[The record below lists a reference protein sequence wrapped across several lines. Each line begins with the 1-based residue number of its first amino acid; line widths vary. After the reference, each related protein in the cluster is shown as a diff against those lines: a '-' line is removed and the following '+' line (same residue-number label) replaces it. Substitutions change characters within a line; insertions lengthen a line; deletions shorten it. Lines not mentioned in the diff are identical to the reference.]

1 MSLYVTEISF
11 SYESIDTKTRF
22 QKEAKAGNS

>member
-1 MSLYVTEISF
+1 MSLHVTEISF
-11 SYESIDTKTRF
+11 SYESIDTKNCF